1 MQKSGAK
8 MEEGDGQTRMRHIY
22 AGLAFDEVALAGDL
36 AHAYDGTGASC
47 SACGRG
53 PSHPFHDLPAEAG
66 DARSPRSRRPRKA
79 RPRSTR

>member
-1 MQKSGAK
+1 MDRPVQKGGAK
-8 MEEGDGQTRMRHIY
+8 VEEGEGRTRMRRIY

-53 PSHPFHDLPAEAG
+53 PSHPFHDLPTEAVA
-66 DARSPRSRRPRKA
+66 ARSPRRGR
-79 RPRSTR
+79 